1 MNEEEKEIQLL
12 LEKSQ
17 EAFVLALELYN
28 KPTIKYRVEGFS
40 FFICN
45 AWELM
50 LKAKIIRDYGIAKIY
65 YPDKPNRTIS
75 LEECIKKYVFTNIND
90 PLRQNLE
97 KIIDLRNTSTHYI
110 TTEYEMLYIPL
121 FQSCTYNYVD
131 KLLQFHN
138 INITDKIPMHFLN
151 LSVSDSF
158 IDEDMVKA
166 KYSQDIYNKLIKT
179 GHMLEE
185 STNNIRNEKYSI
197 VIKQDLYLTKKTESG
212 IPRFRIIKGG
222 EKEDEKVKIIKQ
234 ISDPNNVY
242 PLTVQKVVI
251 RVNDILEKLKL
262 DIRFTKNNFND
273 FNKYFDFKGNKEF
286 CYKHDVYKNPIYA
299 YSQKV
304 IDFII
309 DQIKK
314 DNTICSNIRTKLRE
328 RK

>member
-28 KPTIKYRVEGFS
+28 KPTIKYRVEGFA

-50 LKAKIIRDYGIAKIY
+50 LKAKIIRDNGITKIY

-75 LEECIKKYVFTNIND
+75 LEECIKKHVFTNVND

-97 KIIDLRNTSTHYI
+97 KIIELRNTSTHYI

-138 INITDKIPMHFLN
+138 INVTDKIPMHFLN

-158 IDEDMVKA
+158 IDEDAVKA

-197 VIKQDLYLTKKTESG
+197 VIKQDLYLTKKPESG
-212 IPRFRIIKGG
+212 IPRFRIIKSG
-222 EKEDEKVKIIKQ
+222 EKEDGKVKIIKQ

-242 PLTVQKVVI
+242 PLTVKKVVI
-251 RVNDILEKLKL
+251 NVNNILEKLKL
-262 DIRFTKNNFND
+262 DIQFTKNSFID
-273 FNKYFDFKGNKEF
+273 FNKYFDFKSNKEF
-286 CYKHDVYKNPIYA
+286 CYKHEVYKEPIFA

-304 IDFII
+304 VDFII

-314 DNTICSNIRTKLRE
+314 DNNICANIRAKLRE